1 MCYLLRTVMSFS
13 MNEPYPP
20 QILRTTRMTWSAR
33 AALLFTLLLALGA
46 RAAPAGEPDRDRRGV
61 TLRADLHPGLLV
73 FGPAAT
79 VVLARDGEEEG
90 MAGVSLL
97 GKREAVM
104 GRGTTGKDGSA
115 TEVRQS
121 LLLWGKAVLIGV
133 GVGEGGRRR

>member
-1 MCYLLRTVMSFS
+1 MCYLLPAVMSFS

-20 QILRTTRMTWSAR
+20 RSLRTTRMMWSAR

-46 RAAPAGEPDRDRRGV
+46 RAAPADRDRRGV